1 MKITKKQLKQIINE
15 ELDATLFEVELAPAM
30 YKALKAKGQL
40 PAGASV
46 KPTQA
51 TQATQAPDEQAP
63 PKEPKQAPDEQAPPK
78 EPKIVDVNRMM
89 QYIDKIDTPQEY
101 QALLSKVVA
110 HAKNVPRSKIILVQL
125 ARNMTALIKD
135 L

>member
-63 PKEPKQAPDEQAPPK
+63 PKEPK
-78 EPKIVDVNRMM
+78 IVDVNRMM

-101 QALLSKVVA
+101 QALLTKVVA

>member
-51 TQATQAPDEQAP
+51 TQAT
-63 PKEPKQAPDEQAPPK
+63 QAPDEQAPPK

>member
-1 MKITKKQLKQIINE
+1 MKITKQQLKQIINE

-63 PKEPKQAPDEQAPPK
+63 PKEPK
-78 EPKIVDVNRMM
+78 IVDVNRMM

-110 HAKNVPRSKIILVQL
+110 HAKNVRGSKVILMKLV
-125 ARNMTALIKD
+125 RNMTALTKD

>member
-63 PKEPKQAPDEQAPPK
+63 PKEPK
-78 EPKIVDVNRMM
+78 IVDVNRMM

-101 QALLSKVVA
+101 QALLTKVVA

-125 ARNMTALIKD
+125 ARNMTALTKD

>member
-1 MKITKKQLKQIINE
+1 MKITKQQLKQIINE

-51 TQATQAPDEQAP
+51 TQAT
-63 PKEPKQAPDEQAPPK
+63 QAPDEQAPPK